1 MSNVNMIDILSIAN
15 TRDKGDFY
23 IESCGDLNAEL
34 NGYFIVLRKNKI
46 NDLVDY
52 VIDTFGD
59 SYTQMLKDIL
69 ASNDEEDIASSV
81 KTFSPDVD
89 KSYTELYLE
98 EFGTS
103 SRIKSFVEQENLMR
117 GVTPTKNIEETVT
130 LDDSEEIITEESLI
144 KGTSDL
150 TDEALM
156 LSEDNI
162 KPQEPDNPNPDLERE
177 VRDLEGK
184 LSDQLAINELLTK
197 STDELNSKNSKLTD
211 TIEQLTAKYENVD
224 VPNFATDSIIKVIN
238 DVSSSS
244 TKDALVMLIQTLTS
258 LEENYALSKVIE
270 ILVENY
276 VTLEAIDIEKYEQ

>member
-1 MSNVNMIDILSIAN
+1 M
-15 TRDKGDFY
+15 
-23 IESCGDLNAEL
+23 
-34 NGYFIVLRKNKI
+34 
-46 NDLVDY
+46 
-52 VIDTFGD
+52 
-59 SYTQMLKDIL
+59 
-69 ASNDEEDIASSV
+69 
-81 KTFSPDVD
+81 
-89 KSYTELYLE
+89 
-98 EFGTS
+98 
-103 SRIKSFVEQENLMR
+103 
-117 GVTPTKNIEETVT
+117 T